1 MNLLMILSV
10 ILLSTLMVLL
20 YSKFDQASDLWQ
32 QVDFASELESDIRD
46 T

>member
-10 ILLSTLMVLL
+10 ILLSTLMILL